1 MFIKVATAN
10 TVVAPIKARKLTR
23 EFSLLKRPTEA
34 GYSIES
40 LSSVLRTDGAKGM
53 LTLR

>member
-1 MFIKVATAN
+1 MFRKVPTAN
-10 TVVAPIKARKLTR
+10 TVVTRTKARKLTG

-40 LSSVLRTDGAKGM
+40 LSSVVRTDGAKGM